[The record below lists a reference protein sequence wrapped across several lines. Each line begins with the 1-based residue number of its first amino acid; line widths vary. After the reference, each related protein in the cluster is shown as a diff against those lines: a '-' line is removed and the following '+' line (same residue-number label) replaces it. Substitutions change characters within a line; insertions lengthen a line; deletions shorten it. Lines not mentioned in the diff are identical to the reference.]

1 MTIFCFIFA
10 DPCYQYS
17 VIQNEE
23 KRSPMYVTDQ
33 SSDDIISDGLLN
45 NDWYRIISENGDK
58 MPTYPP
64 GLFHCGTIN
73 PIWLNGR

>member
-1 MTIFCFIFA
+1 
-10 DPCYQYS
+10 
-17 VIQNEE
+17 
-23 KRSPMYVTDQ
+23 MYVTDQ

-64 GLFHCGTIN
+64 GLFRCGTIN